1 MMSLKILCTSGKFL
15 GTCAALAM
23 LSRKKPLARHLCA
36 VPVCKMLAGQRGAGE
51 AQSVSVAKR
60 AKLVLHGLPG
70 FCHFLRVRILILHGI
85 CQYLI
90 CRTYER
96 PSIL

>member
-23 LSRKKPLARHLCA
+23 LSRTKLLAMHLCA
-36 VPVCKMLAGQRGAGE
+36 VPVCKMLAGQRGE

-70 FCHFLRVRILILHGI
+70 FVIFSECVCILILHSI

>member
-1 MMSLKILCTSGKFL
+1 MSLKILCTSGKFL

-23 LSRKKPLARHLCA
+23 LSRTKLLAMHLCA
-36 VPVCKMLAGQRGAGE
+36 VPVCKMLAGQRGE